1 MKPWLLI
8 GGVVILSVA
17 PHTFGATPQDLAAGK
32 KLYTG
37 KCARCHKMYDPTR
50 YDDRAWDTWMT
61 KMRDKA
67 KLNDEQYRRLS
78 AYVATLRTSK

>member
-1 MKPWLLI
+1 MKPWLVVSSVVFL
-8 GGVVILSVA
+8 GVALK
-17 PHTFGATPQDLAAGK
+17 TFGATPQDLAAGK

-50 YDDRAWDTWMT
+50 YDDKAWEAWMT

-78 AYVATLRTSK
+78 EYVATLRNPK